1 MLSTS
6 KPPLTATA
14 PVPAQPT
21 YILRGHAAQIH
32 SVHFYSSNTR
42 LATADASGWVILWS
56 LHTRRATA
64 VWKAHEGSVLKVD
77 GWDGKII
84 THGRDN
90 KLFVWRVEEEGMD
103 VLLPVEDEVRWR
115 RSPWLVASLDVNA
128 LNFCGFGGC
137 AGATA
142 AAATGEGGYLVAVP
156 APLRAEDV
164 GRFPCLGVGCVDV
177 MRLPDGARVY
187 AGVRHEGVKTGMAMS
202 LSMFYSGE
210 HLVLVAG
217 YESGHAVVYKW
228 DTKDTWKVVYTHK
241 PHSQPILSLSVS
253 PTPDTNPYFIT
264 SSADSVIAKHPLP
277 ILTTT
282 PAPNTPDTPPPN
294 EPIKVTDTRH
304 YGQQSITIRSDGR
317 IFSTAGWDSR
327 IRVYSVKTMKELAVL
342 KWHREGCYAVAFGE
356 ILDGGSGQEGGD
368 GDGREVLSVEK
379 RREKKVKETHWVA
392 GGAKDGKVSLWEIY

>member
-1 MLSTS
+1 MLS
-6 KPPLTATA
+6 AA
-14 PVPAQPT
+14 AAPAQPT
-21 YILRGHAAQIH
+21 YILRGHATQIH

-56 LHTRRATA
+56 LSTRRATA

-77 GWDGKII
+77 DWDGKII

-90 KLFVWRVEEEGMD
+90 KLFAWRVEEVGMD
-103 VLLPVEDEVRWR
+103 VLLPVDDEVGWR
-115 RSPWLVASLDVNA
+115 RRPWLVASLDVNA
-128 LNFCGFGGC
+128 LNFCGFGGW
-137 AGATA
+137 AGA
-142 AAATGEGGYLVAVP
+142 AAAPAAAGEGEYLAAVP

-164 GRFPCLGVGCVDV
+164 DI

-187 AGVRHEGVKTGMAMS
+187 AGVRHEGVKTGMAMA

-210 HLVLVAG
+210 HLVLIAG

-241 PHSQPILSLSVS
+241 PHSQPILSLSIS
-253 PTPDTNPYFIT
+253 PTPGTNPYFIT
-264 SSADSVIAKHPLP
+264 SSADATIAKHPLP

-282 PAPNTPDTPPPN
+282 PTPNTPDTPPPN
-294 EPIKVTDTRH
+294 EPIKVIDTKH

-317 IFSTAGWDSR
+317 IFATAGWDSR

-342 KWHREGCYAVAFGE
+342 KWHKEGCYAVAFGE
-356 ILDGGSGQEGGD
+356 ILDGGGGGGGGERQGSD

-379 RREKKVKETHWVA
+379 RREKKIKETHWVA

>member
-1 MLSTS
+1 MLSAS
-6 KPPLTATA
+6 KPPPATTA
-14 PVPAQPT
+14 PAQPT

-56 LHTRRATA
+56 LLTRRATA

-77 GWDGKII
+77 DWDGKIV

-115 RSPWLVASLDVNA
+115 RRPWLVASLDVNA

-137 AGATA
+137 AGAVA
-142 AAATGEGGYLVAVP
+142 AAAAAAAG
-156 APLRAEDV
+156 
-164 GRFPCLGVGCVDV
+164 VDV

-187 AGVRHEGVKTGMAMS
+187 AGVRHGGVKTGMAMA

-210 HLVLVAG
+210 NLVLVAG

-228 DTKDTWKVVYTHK
+228 DTKDTWNVVYTHK
-241 PHSQPILSLSVS
+241 PHSQPILSLSIS
-253 PTPDTNPYFIT
+253 PTPGTNPYFIT
-264 SSADSVIAKHPLP
+264 SSADSVVAKHPLP
-277 ILTTT
+277 IPTAT
-282 PAPNTPDTPPPN
+282 PASNTPDIPPPN
-294 EPIKVTDTRH
+294 EPIKIMDTRH

-327 IRVYSVKTMKELAVL
+327 IRIYSVKTMKELAVL

-356 ILDGGSGQEGGD
+356 ILDGGGG
-368 GDGREVLSVEK
+368 GEVLSVGK